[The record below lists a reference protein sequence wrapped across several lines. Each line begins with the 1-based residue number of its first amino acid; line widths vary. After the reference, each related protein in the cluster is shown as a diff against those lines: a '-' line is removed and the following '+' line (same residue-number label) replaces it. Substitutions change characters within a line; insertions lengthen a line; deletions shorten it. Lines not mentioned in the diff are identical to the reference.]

1 MHQLTT
7 EPLTMAI
14 LNTGDLSLHV
24 QRLLPADGRPPVGTV
39 VLLHG
44 LFTDSLASY
53 YFTLAPALAAVG
65 FDVVMYDQRGHG
77 RSDRPSN
84 GYQLDAFVTD
94 LDKLIGHLGISRPV
108 HLIGN
113 SYGGTVA
120 FGYAV
125 HRPEHTASLLVIESE
140 PATSAWARKL
150 HVLFPQIITQLC
162 EDEARALAEITNHYD
177 ARTARLAKS
186 ASRLA
191 RETTI
196 LQDIPSSTVL
206 VDAQIQS
213 VRCPVLAVY
222 GGDGDLVAQA
232 SKMRTLLP
240 DCRTNIVPGH
250 KHSVLIEAPKL
261 LRELAMSWLHDVSKP
276 GSLET
281 EKL

>member
-1 MHQLTT
+1 
-7 EPLTMAI
+7 MAT
-14 LNTGDLSLHV
+14 LHTGDISFHV
-24 QRLLPADGRPPVGTV
+24 QRLLPTNGRPPIGTA

-65 FDVVMYDQRGHG
+65 FDVVMYDHRGHG
-77 RSDRPSN
+77 RSDRPVS
-84 GYQLDAFVTD
+84 GYHLDAFITD
-94 LDKLIGHLGISRPV
+94 LDKVIAHLGISGPV

-125 HRPEHTASLLVIESE
+125 RRQERTASLLVIESE
-140 PATSAWARKL
+140 PATEAWARKL
-150 HVLFPQIITQLC
+150 RGLFPRITTELC
-162 EDEARALAEITNHYD
+162 EDEARALSEITSHYD

-186 ASRLA
+186 ASRLV

-196 LQDIPSSTVL
+196 LQDIPASAVL
-206 VDAQIQS
+206 TDAQIQS
-213 VRCPVLAVY
+213 VSCPVLAVY

-232 SKMRTLLP
+232 PRLNALLP
-240 DCRTNIVPGH
+240 DCRTSIVPGH
-250 KHSVLIEAPKL
+250 KHSVLIEAPRL
-261 LRELAMSWLHDVSKP
+261 LRELAVSWLCGTGAS

-281 EKL
+281 EKS